1 MTDTATDIIPRHAL
15 SFALLKG
22 ERDMGFNARCVV
34 CGDLF
39 DHFED
44 TDGVCAPRPRDEET
58 R

>member
-1 MTDTATDIIPRHAL
+1 MDTAQDILPRHAL